1 MPDERVAG
9 FCAGCGAP
17 NPGNKQV
24 CPACGASLVVP
35 DDPPATPLPLTDTGT
50 GNGGKNQRTTLFM
63 AGAAVLV
70 LIIAALFLGGFFASL
85 IPQMVVGTYRQSG
98 DTFGLALSELKV
110 NADGTFSGDLL
121 SHGTWEIEGNRLKV
135 TYLETRLIQK
145 PCTGAI
151 IPWLCPV
158 ETSQVP
164 SGTVKYWTIGWNTLE
179 QDGTVWHKGETGAL
193 GMWRN
198 Y

>member
-1 MPDERVAG
+1 MPDESIAG

-24 CPACGASLVVP
+24 CPECGASLVVP
-35 DDPPATPLPLTDTGT
+35 DDSPATALPLTDTGT
-50 GNGGKNQRTTLFM
+50 GNSGKNRRTTLIM

-70 LIIAALFLGGFFASL
+70 LIIAALFLGGFLASL
-85 IPQMVVGTYRQSG
+85 FPQMVVGTYRQSG
-98 DTFGLALSELKV
+98 DTFGLALSELNV
-110 NADGTFSGDLL
+110 NADGTFRGDLL

-145 PCTGAI
+145 PCVDAI

-158 ETSQVP
+158 ETYQVP

-179 QDGTVWHKGETGAL
+179 QDGEVWHKGETGAL

>member
-9 FCAGCGAP
+9 FCAGCGTP
-17 NPGNKQV
+17 NPGKKQF
-24 CPACGASLVVP
+24 CPECGASLVVP
-35 DDPPATPLPLTDTGT
+35 DDSPATALPHNNTGT
-50 GNGGKNQRTTLFM
+50 GNERNRRTTLFM
-63 AGAAVLV
+63 AGVAVLV
-70 LIIAALFLGGFFASL
+70 LLIAALLLGGFLASL
-85 IPQMVVGTYRQSG
+85 FPQTVVGTYRQSG

-121 SHGTWEIEGNRLKV
+121 SHGTWKIEGNQLKV
-135 TYLETRLIQK
+135 MYMETRLIQK
-145 PCTGAI
+145 PCADAI

-158 ETSQVP
+158 ETYQVP

-179 QDGTVWHKGETGAL
+179 QDGKVWHKGETGTL